1 MEMYKNDPNGNPRD
15 KISNTETKNTL
26 YVMD

>member
-1 MEMYKNDPNGNPRD
+1 MEMYKNGPNGNPRD
-15 KISNTETKNTL
+15 KKYNTETKNTL